1 MMMNRGCKFILFM
14 LILTGISFAYTVFA
28 QGGSTGGLIKR
39 PQVEYKSSQLR
50 DPFQSYLTDGKKV
63 QGLQGVG
70 DLAKPA
76 INIDALRVQGIIWGG
91 KMPQAIINNQ
101 VLAVGDRVDGFPI
114 LSIDKDGVS
123 LDVPGEVINLPAPGY
138 EKTSEKDIES
148 GYNSG
153 IPMNTQMRP

>member
-1 MMMNRGCKFILFM
+1 MMMNRACKFILFM
-14 LILTGISFAYTVFA
+14 LILTGINSVYTVFA
-28 QGGSTGGLIKR
+28 QGGLTGELIKR

-50 DPFQSYLTDGKKV
+50 DPFQSYLTDGRKA
-63 QGLQGVG
+63 QGLQGAS
-70 DLAKPA
+70 DLAKAA

-101 VLAVGDRVDGFPI
+101 VLSVGDRVDGFSI

-123 LDVPGEVINLPAPGY
+123 LDVPGEVVNLPAPGY
-138 EKTSEKDIES
+138 EKTAEKDIES